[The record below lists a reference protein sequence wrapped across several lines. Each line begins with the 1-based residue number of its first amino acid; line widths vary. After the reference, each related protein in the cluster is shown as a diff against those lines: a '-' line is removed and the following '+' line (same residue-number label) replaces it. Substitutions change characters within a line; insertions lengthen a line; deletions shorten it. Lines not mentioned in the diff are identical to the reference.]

1 MKLIQSTLRAAGGL
15 IAGLALLVGQSFGAQ
30 IDLKAAVSKPILPAG
45 QKHLTH
51 LKVGL
56 TGFEM
61 QREKAR
67 VPVNL
72 TIVLDRSGSM
82 SGEKIAQAREA
93 ACLAV
98 RSLAPTDIVSIVTFE
113 GGVEILVPA
122 TKASDQASICKKI
135 EGIVPG
141 GGTALFA
148 GVSKGAEEMRKFLS
162 KESVNRVI
170 LLSDGQAN
178 VGPASPGELAEL
190 GSSLIKEGISVTTI
204 GLGTGYNEDLMTRLA
219 EKSAGRNAFV
229 ESRKQLAK
237 IFQDEIGNVNAVVA
251 QKIRINILCDP
262 GVKPVRVIGR
272 EATIAGQ
279 KVTLDLNQI
288 YSKEEKYL
296 ILEMEVPEG
305 SVGLTRDLARVEVNY
320 DNLSTHEPEKLT
332 NTVAVRFSNNAE
344 EIEKAVNKDVMVAA
358 VTQIA
363 VFNNGLA
370 IELRDQ
376 GKIQEAKQTL
386 LSNSTWTA
394 ENAGKLNSPELK
406 TIADLNN
413 QDAQN
418 IEKNWEENRKIMKDT
433 AYQQRYSQGIEVE
446 KSLQRRA
453 PLPAAKK

>member
-1 MKLIQSTLRAAGGL
+1 MKLIHSTLSAAGGL
-15 IAGLALLVGQSFGAQ
+15 IAGLALFVGQAFGAQ

-204 GLGTGYNEDLMTRLA
+204 GLGSGYNEDLMTRLA
-219 EKSAGRNAFV
+219 EKSDGRHAFV
-229 ESRKQLAK
+229 ESPKQLAQ

-305 SVGLTRDLARVEVNY
+305 SVGLTRDLARVEVSY

-376 GKIQEAKQTL
+376 GKIEEAKKTL
-386 LSNSTWTA
+386 LSNYAWTA

-418 IEKNWEENRKIMKDT
+418 IEKNWVENRKIMKDT
-433 AYQQRYSQGIEVE
+433 AYQQRLSQGVEVE

-453 PLPAAKK
+453 PLPATK